1 VTDQCHAR
9 LLRFGGDALET
20 SYSLARK
27 RADLLGDVLRHC
39 CDGVILLNIDT
50 HHARRFD
57 GAISPRKRRAKG
69 KRHLTKDRARDS
81 PAEPT
86 FDPVERLDDLDLACE
101 HDKERALSAFV
112 DSEFSRTKVE
122 VGGCPGEALQ
132 IDRRKSRKQRD
143 RHNVVDRQHS
153 FPPFAFTQAMIG
165 TSDDTDRAERL
176 SLHRKMAPAHR

>member
-1 VTDQCHAR
+1 VP
-9 LLRFGGDALET
+9 
-20 SYSLARK
+20 
-27 RADLLGDVLRHC
+27 RASG
-39 CDGVILLNIDT
+39 N
-50 HHARRFD
+50 
-57 GAISPRKRRAKG
+57 
-69 KRHLTKDRARDS
+69 LTKDRARDS

-165 TSDDTDRAERL
+165 TSERYGSCRAFIITPKDGARTSLDSLKWPKPAAAYLCSKIPGCRLWRLRLLPTKDIERL
-176 SLHRKMAPAHR
+176 SQQVRSGSFASF